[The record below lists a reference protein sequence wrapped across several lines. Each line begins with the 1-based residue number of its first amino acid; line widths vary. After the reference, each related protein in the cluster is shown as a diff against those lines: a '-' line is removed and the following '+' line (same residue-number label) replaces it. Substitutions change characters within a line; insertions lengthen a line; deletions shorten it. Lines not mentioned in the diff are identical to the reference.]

1 MSSEHRTHEL
11 DLYEPIITP
20 MSIRESGQM
29 DLADLRQQMI
39 ESGEVGQSAVAHTVQ
54 LDNNED

>member
-1 MSSEHRTHEL
+1 MSSENRTHEL

-20 MSIRESGQM
+20 LSIRESGQM
-29 DLADLRQQMI
+29 NLADLRRQMI
-39 ESGEVGQSAVAHTVQ
+39 ESGEVGHSVVAHSVQ